1 MKIRILGNSIR
12 LRLSQ
17 TEVKEILEIGRVQQS
32 IRFGASARQQLHYAL
47 QKADI
52 PTIQATYNADEICVQ
67 IPRKMADDWASSN
80 EISLETHMPI
90 SEKETLRILVEKDF
104 QCIDVR
110 KGEDESDLFP
120 NPETKHSTKNS
131 N

>member
-17 TEVKEILEIGRVQQS
+17 TEVKEILETGRVQQT
-32 IRFGASARQQLHYAL
+32 IRFGTSARQQLHYAL

-52 PTIQATYNADEICVQ
+52 PIINATYNDDEICVQ

-80 EISLETHMPI
+80 EVSLETHVPI
-90 SEKETLRILVEKDF
+90 DEEETLRILVEKDF
-104 QCIDVR
+104 QCIDAR

-120 NPETKHSTKNS
+120 NPSETHG
-131 N
+131 